1 MLYPAE
7 LLALIEFMFLLK
19 WSGRLDLNQRPPAPK
34 AGTLA
39 KLSHAPTLYKFAEY
53 VDYVFIKTKLKY
65 KTGKDFSRK
74 KE

>member
-1 MLYPAE
+1 MNLSIRRQILGKTYPNML
-7 LLALIEFMFLLK
+7 IV
-19 WSGRLDLNQRPPAPK
+19 DLPPWAD
-34 AGTLA
+34 TLA
-39 KLSHAPTLYKFAEY
+39 KLSHAPTLFKFAEY